1 MTGLILHGYFRS
13 SAAWRVRIA
22 LHLKGVAFDQRPHHL
37 RRGEQRDP
45 GYLALNPQGLV
56 PALQV
61 EDGVV
66 LTQSLAIIEYL
77 DRRYPA
83 PGFLPESPAAR
94 AQAQAVAL
102 AVACD
107 VHPLQ
112 NLRVL
117 DRLRGLGQTEDEV
130 QAWAR
135 GVIEEG
141 LDACERLLPRAR
153 GAFAFG
159 ERPGLADICLVPQ
172 LANARRFAAELRW
185 PRLLEIE
192 AAASAHPA
200 FQAAAPERQPDME

>member
-1 MTGLILHGYFRS
+1 MTRLILHGYFRS

-22 LHLKGVAFDQRPHHL
+22 LHLKGVVFDQRPRHL
-37 RRGEQRDP
+37 RRGEQRAPD
-45 GYLALNPQGLV
+45 YLALNPQGLV
-56 PALQV
+56 PALQL
-61 EDGVV
+61 EDGMV

-83 PGFLPESPAAR
+83 PGLLPEAPAAR

-102 AVACD
+102 AIACD

-112 NLRVL
+112 NVKVL
-117 DRLRGLGQTEDEV
+117 ERLRGLGQTEDEV

-141 LDACERLLPRAR
+141 LDACERLLPPAR

-192 AAASAHPA
+192 AAARAHPA
-200 FQAAAPERQPDME
+200 FQAATPERQPDME